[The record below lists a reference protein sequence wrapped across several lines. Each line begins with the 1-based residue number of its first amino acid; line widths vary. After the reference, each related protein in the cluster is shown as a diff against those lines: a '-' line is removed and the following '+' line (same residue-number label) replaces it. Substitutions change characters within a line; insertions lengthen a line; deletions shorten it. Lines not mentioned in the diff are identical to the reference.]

1 MKLKEAFSRLRF
13 TLSKGNKPNEKDV
26 EAFNKICEIFALSE
40 KSTIE
45 DNQHYGKLYTWIL
58 TKFVPHYNNA
68 DEANKHLNK
77 ILEMPFHTLVQLL
90 SMELKAMELRQVFR
104 DEFLQTKSPEETKEV
119 LDRYPQFADEFK
131 ESWESW
137 DIDNVT
143 AHLNTNINLSLRCL
157 NQSK

>member
-13 TLSKGNKPNEKDV
+13 TLSKQNKPNEKDI

-40 KSTIE
+40 KATIE
-45 DNQHYGKLYTWIL
+45 DNEHYGKLYTWIL

-77 ILEMPFHTLVQLL
+77 ILETPFPVLVKLL
-90 SMELKAMELRQVFR
+90 SMELKAMEVRQIFR
-104 DEFLQTKSPEETKEV
+104 DEFLQTKTPEETKEV
-119 LDRYPQFADEFK
+119 FDRYPQFSEEFK
-131 ESWESW
+131 ESWEAW
-137 DIDNVT
+137 DVENVRL
-143 AHLNTNINLSLRCL
+143 HLNTNINLSLKCL